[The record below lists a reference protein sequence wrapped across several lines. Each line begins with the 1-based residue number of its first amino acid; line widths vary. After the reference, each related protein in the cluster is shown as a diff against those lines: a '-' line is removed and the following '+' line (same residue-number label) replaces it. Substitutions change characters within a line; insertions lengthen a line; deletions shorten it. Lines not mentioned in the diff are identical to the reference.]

1 MQKALD
7 VRRNSKHTSNMTAK
21 TSTERGRDYRRRQKL
36 KQLEEVR
43 GIWARKVLHKAI
55 KEAAKQFG
63 AETKK

>member
-1 MQKALD
+1 
-7 VRRNSKHTSNMTAK
+7 MTAK

-43 GIWARKVLHKAI
+43 GVWAIRSLHKSI